1 MGSTGDNPSGGQ
13 GEATAAA
20 GGKPSRFDVAFHVP
34 GLEQLL
40 TTQDVLPTGG
50 AQNQVYLLA
59 QALAARGLTVCLLVF
74 DLPEG
79 GVPARAGAVDVI
91 ARPRPPTHQRFIG
104 KLRSANGMRK
114 LLLSVRADVVVTRA
128 AGPHVALISLASAL
142 LRWPFVYSS
151 ASFLDFHWETRFTRR
166 HDRRLFRRAL
176 QRADE
181 IVVQTAEQAQLCVER
196 LGRRPVV
203 IGSIAEHVALSA
215 EPRDAFLWVG
225 RAYDN
230 KRPLAFVRLA
240 QAVPEAQ
247 FRMVA
252 VPSPGRDDA
261 LDELVAA
268 AECVDNLELVP
279 PSRRAQLLPQI
290 ARAVAVVNTSD
301 FEGMP
306 NVFLEGWSRG
316 VPALALSFDP
326 DGAIERYGLG
336 GFARGSESRLA
347 ELARELWN
355 ERDATSELTERCRN
369 YARDNHD
376 PALVAQRWSE
386 VLERVRARGRRA

>member
-1 MGSTGDNPSGGQ
+1 VGSTAD
-13 GEATAAA
+13 
-20 GGKPSRFDVAFHVP
+20 KPGRFDVAFHVP

-40 TTQDVLPTGG
+40 TLQDVLPTGG

-59 QALAARGLTVCLLVF
+59 QALAARGLRVCLLVF
-74 DLPEG
+74 ELPEG
-79 GVPARAGAVDVI
+79 GVPARAGAVEVI
-91 ARPRPPTHQRFIG
+91 ARPRPATHQRLIG
-104 KLRSANGMRK
+104 KARAANGMRR

-128 AGPHVALISLASAL
+128 AGPHVALIALASAL
-142 LRWPFVYSS
+142 LRQPFVYSS
-151 ASFLDFHWETRFTRR
+151 ASFLDFLWETRFARR

-176 QRADE
+176 LRADE
-181 IVVQTAEQAQLCVER
+181 IVVQTAEQAELCRER

-203 IGSIAEHVALSA
+203 IGSIAEPAAAAVG
-215 EPRDAFLWVG
+215 PGDAFLWVG

-240 QAVPEAQ
+240 QAVPEAR

-252 VPSPGRDDA
+252 VPSPGQDEA

-268 AECVDNLELVP
+268 AEGVANLEIVP
-279 PSRRAQLLPQI
+279 PSRRAELLPQLE
-290 ARAVAVVNTSD
+290 RAVAVVNTSD

-326 DGAIERYGLG
+326 DGVIERHRLG
-336 GFARGSESRLA
+336 GFAHGSESRLA
-347 ELARELWN
+347 ELARDLWN
-355 ERDATSELTERCRN
+355 DRDASPELTERCRS
-369 YARDNHD
+369 YTRDNHD
-376 PALVAQRWSE
+376 PELVAERWSE
-386 VLERVRARGRRA
+386 VLERVRAGGRVRGRRA